1 MFMNSRPDD
10 AARLNMTDLLVYL
23 YKWRKPLLLVTIS
36 SIILAII
43 FSSTMFIDPKYKA
56 KVIIY
61 PTKTY
66 SISKSVLGEKYS
78 PDVLQF
84 GEEIQA
90 EQLIQ
95 VINSDAVKGA
105 IIEKYDLVNHYEINP
120 LSPKMRSQLLKIYD
134 NNISVERTMFMSVK
148 VEVLDKKPEI
158 AAGIANDIVALV
170 DSAWNGI
177 TRERASV
184 AMEIIKGEYIKRLEY
199 IHAIE
204 DSLRKIAMLGIYDY
218 DEQSRMLDRQYYKTV
233 NKFYEASGALTE
245 LSKVYANDNASV
257 IEARAKKR
265 GAEEAMRA
273 MEQKKDLIANYGS
286 KYLSLKELATENA
299 RQFNHIKRRYDEAKI
314 DLEKNLPFKF
324 IVNSAEVPDR
334 KAYPVR
340 WLIVVLA
347 AISAFVLCLG
357 IILLID
363 NFNELKLRAS
373 ES

>member
-1 MFMNSRPDD
+1 MD
-10 AARLNMTDLLVYL
+10 MTVLLVYL

-36 SIILAII
+36 GIILAVV
-43 FSSTMFIDPKYKA
+43 FSSSIFIDPKYKA

-105 IIEKYDLVNHYEINP
+105 IIEKYDLVNHYEIDP
-120 LSPKMRSQLLKIYD
+120 LSPKMRSQLLKTYD
-134 NNISVERTMFMSVK
+134 NNISIERTMLMSVK

-170 DSAWNGI
+170 DSAWTGI
-177 TRERASV
+177 TRERATV
-184 AMEIIKGEYIKRLEY
+184 AMEIIKGEYIKQLEY
-199 IHAIE
+199 INAIE
-204 DSLRKIAMLGIYDY
+204 DSMRKIAMLGVYDY

-233 NKFYEASGALTE
+233 NNFYEASGALAE
-245 LSKVYANDNASV
+245 LSRVYANDNASV
-257 IEARAKKR
+257 VEARAKKR

-273 MEQKKDLIANYGS
+273 MEQKKDLIATYGS
-286 KYLSLKELATENA
+286 KYLSLKELVTENA

-324 IVNSAEVPDR
+324 IVNSAEVPDK

-363 NFNELKLRAS
+363 NFNEVKLRAS